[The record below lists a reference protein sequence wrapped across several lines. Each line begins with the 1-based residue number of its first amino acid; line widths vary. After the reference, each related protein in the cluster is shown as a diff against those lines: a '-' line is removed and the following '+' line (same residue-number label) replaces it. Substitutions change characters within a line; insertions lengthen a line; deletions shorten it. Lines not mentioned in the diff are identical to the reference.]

1 MNDSDLLKR
10 LPRVAAPADFEDG
23 VRAGLQARLRDLPG
37 RRRARTFRWVT
48 AGTAAGVLALFA
60 GLNLFVLR
68 GPSSAAVSASRAGID
83 ASSRMVALNEPV
95 NYRHEVRMASYEP
108 GTIYI
113 LEQVSDASH
122 TLYKY

>member
-10 LPRVAAPADFEDG
+10 LPRVAAPADFEDR
-23 VRAGLQARLRDLPG
+23 VRAGLRARLRDLPG
-37 RRRARTFRWVT
+37 RRRARTFRWAT
-48 AGTAAGVLALFA
+48 AGTAAGLMALFA

-68 GPSSAAVSASRAGID
+68 GPESAVLSASRAGI
-83 ASSRMVALNEPV
+83 VALNEPV